1 MIVGCIRCTITQIM
15 EELISSS
22 VNREGSHSMGG
33 LGGVNK
39 EMVNLKPKDS

>member
-1 MIVGCIRCTITQIM
+1 MIIGSIGCTITQIM

-33 LGGVNK
+33 GVNK

>member
-1 MIVGCIRCTITQIM
+1 MIIRSIRCTITQVM

-22 VNREGSHSMGG
+22 VNREGSHSMGQ
-33 LGGVNK
+33 GGVNK